1 MRAAADLVQSTW
13 RAQANQRLSHRI
25 ALLHGGGG
33 ARAVVRQVSAGSPG
47 EKGIRGV
54 GAAKMLEDLA
64 FAHIF
69 LHSVSNRIG

>member
-1 MRAAADLVQSTW
+1 MRAAADLVQSTG
-13 RAQANQRLSHRI
+13 RAQANQRLSHCI

-33 ARAVVRQVSAGSPG
+33 ARAFVRQVSAGSPG

-69 LHSVSNRIG
+69 LHNVNNRIG